1 MSKNT
6 QSKELSDLAKQ
17 VKRTL
22 TMNKRKKMI
31 ERLDKCPTL
40 LSLNELSAKTMLPY
54 QFLRKMIVEEKQ
66 VPYLKVGNK
75 FCVNYEL
82 FVETLKTMGV

>member
-1 MSKNT
+1 MGKN
-6 QSKELSDLAKQ
+6 SKELSDLAKQ
-17 VKRTL
+17 VKRSI
-22 TMNKRKKMI
+22 TMNKRKKLI
-31 ERLDKCPTL
+31 QELPECPTL
-40 LSLNELSAKTMLPY
+40 LSLNELTEKTGLPY

>member
-6 QSKELSDLAKQ
+6 QSKEISDLAKQ
-17 VKRTL
+17 VKRSI
-22 TMNKRKKMI
+22 TMNKRKKLI
-31 ERLDKCPTL
+31 QELPECPTL
-40 LSLNELSAKTMLPY
+40 LSLNELTEKTGLPY

>member
-17 VKRTL
+17 VKRSI
-22 TMNKRKKMI
+22 TMNKRKKLI
-31 ERLDKCPTL
+31 QELPECPTL
-40 LSLNELSAKTMLPY
+40 LSLNELTEKTGLPY

-82 FVETLKTMGV
+82 FVETLKTTGV